1 MSLAGIDFARVKL
14 VTFDVGGTLLT
25 PHPGVGEVYA
35 EILLTHGVTI
45 KAADINKR
53 FPEIFKKIRE
63 NRAPQ
68 KITEETEYAFWREVV
83 QHCIQPE
90 CPTSQFESI
99 YKQLWTEFSFA
110 RCWRPLPGAPELLGA
125 LAKINDRKIAVLSN
139 WDGRLRSVLKE
150 LNWDRQLAGIFI
162 SSELGA
168 EKPDLKVFR
177 AVEQTM
183 QVPPSACLHV
193 GDSYVQDYRAALAAG
208 WQATL
213 YSDTA
218 PANEPAAAIFNHF
231 HDLIPYLT

>member
-1 MSLAGIDFARVKL
+1 MSHADIDFARVKL

-25 PHPGVGEVYA
+25 PHPNVGDVYA
-35 EILLTHGVTI
+35 EILRGHGVI
-45 KAADINKR
+45 IQSADINKR
-53 FPEIFKKIRE
+53 FPEIFKKIRD
-63 NRAPQ
+63 NRPSQ

-83 QHCIQPE
+83 QYCIQPE
-90 CPTSQFESI
+90 CPPNLVENI

-125 LAKINDRKIAVLSN
+125 LARVNNRKVAVLSN
-139 WDGRLRSVLKE
+139 WDGRLRHVLQE
-150 LNWDRQLAGIFI
+150 LSWDGQLAGIFI

-177 AVEQTM
+177 AVEQALQM
-183 QVPPSACLHV
+183 PPSACLHV

-208 WQATL
+208 WQAVL
-213 YSDTA
+213 VSENA
-218 PANEPAAAIFNHF
+218 PARDPTARTIKQL